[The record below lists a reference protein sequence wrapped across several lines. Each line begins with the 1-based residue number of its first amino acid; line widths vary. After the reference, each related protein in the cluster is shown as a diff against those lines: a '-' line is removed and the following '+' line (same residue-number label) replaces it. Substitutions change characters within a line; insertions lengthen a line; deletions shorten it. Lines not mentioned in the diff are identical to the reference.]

1 MKGRAMTHWQTNS
14 MQDARRMHG
23 NPFTRAVA
31 ALLALLLAGC
41 EPSTG
46 AAAQDGETERLRPV
60 RVAEVSLSE
69 PTRNLRL
76 PGVLRAA
83 RRAEPAFLHSGHLA
97 ERFVARGDRVVA
109 GQRLA
114 ALQNPALGPALAV
127 AEARVREQDERL
139 VQFDA
144 DYERARELHASGLA
158 SAELLDRT
166 LAQRNA
172 AREARAQALAGV
184 AEARDQLA
192 DAILRAP
199 FAATVSD
206 LLIEPGDFVQAGQ
219 PVVVLSGDDG
229 FEVEIRLPEG
239 LAGLL
244 AEGDRVEVRAVATGA
259 RAAGHVRELGVAR
272 TGRPAPAVIALA
284 DDVDWEPGISVHVAL
299 DLDAPVALQVPLG
312 AIVDPGTGRTR
323 VFRVA
328 DGRAVMTPVT
338 VGRLVGASVEVT
350 GSLSAGDYV
359 VVAGHQ
365 QLLDGDAVRVLP

>member
-1 MKGRAMTHWQTNS
+1 MQGSAMTHWQTNNLRG
-14 MQDARRMHG
+14 ARRMRG
-23 NPFTRAVA
+23 SPFTRAVA

-46 AAAQDGETERLRPV
+46 ATAQEGEIERLRPV

-69 PTRNLRL
+69 PTRDLRL
-76 PGVLRAA
+76 PGVLRAV

-97 ERFVARGDRVVA
+97 ERFVARGERVVA

-114 ALQNPALGPALAV
+114 ALQNPALGPALAA

-172 AREARAQALAGV
+172 ARAARAQAVAGV

-206 LLIEPGDFVQAGQ
+206 LLIEPGDFVRAGQ

-239 LAGLL
+239 LARLL
-244 AEGDRVEVRAVATGA
+244 AAGDRVEVRAVATGA
-259 RAAGHVRELGVAR
+259 RATGHVRELGVAR

-284 DDVDWEPGISVHVAL
+284 ADVDWEPGISVHVSL
-299 DLDAPVALQVPLG
+299 GLDAPVALQVPLG

-323 VFRVA
+323 VFRVT

-338 VGRLVGASVEVT
+338 VGRLVGASVEVS
-350 GSLSAGDYV
+350 GALSAGDYV